1 MSRIVKSIQI
11 DAPQDQVFTYAAD
24 VDKQAEWVV
33 FIKEIKVT
41 SGDGQS
47 RGTTDRCVA
56 KLGLRTQVLE
66 AEWTE
71 FRPPDSFG
79 RRITSGAK
87 MEGRIAFAPQDGG
100 TRVQWNISYKAPHG
114 MLGSLVDVFFMNR
127 VFQNE
132 VEESLENLKKALEA

>member
-1 MSRIVKSIQI
+1 MSRIAKSIQI
-11 DAPQDQVFTYAAD
+11 DAPQDQVFAYAAD
-24 VDKQAEWVV
+24 VEKQPNWIV
-33 FIKEIKVT
+33 FIKEIEVT
-41 SGDGQS
+41 SGDGHS

-56 KLGLRTQVLE
+56 KMGLRSQVME

-87 MEGRIAFAPQDGG
+87 MEGRVAFSAKDGG
-100 TRVQWNISYKAPHG
+100 TSVQWNISYRPPYG
-114 MLGSLVDVFFMNR
+114 MMGRLVDIFFMNR

>member
-24 VDKQAEWVV
+24 VGKQAEWIV
-33 FIKEIKVT
+33 FIKEIEVT

-56 KLGLRTQVLE
+56 KLGLRTQVME

-79 RRITSGAK
+79 RRITSGTQ
-87 MEGRIAFAPQDGG
+87 MEGRLAFTPNDGG
-100 TRVQWNISYKAPHG
+100 TRVQWNISYRAPYG
-114 MLGSLVDVFFMNR
+114 MLGRFADGLYMNR

-132 VEESLENLKKALEA
+132 VEESLDNLKAALEA